1 LAVGQPCRVTA
12 AARRR
17 HPARAG
23 KAAAF
28 DSAQLG
34 AYCQGERGRTRG
46 SDRCGDGLAWV
57 HGKISDVER
66 FIDRL
71 RGGKLRPYTPD
82 VLSDP
87 VEYEN
92 TVREQASEQF
102 LIRNHRAPTMAELDQ
117 LTRLAMERSPIRGVE
132 KFDQALLSG
141 IPVIAADDVARYCTA
156 LPAGTDVSDVV
167 ATMAPPFNRFFVD
180 IQNVPNHLD
189 ASAWGVYVEALENPE
204 AEPRPGDD
212 GVPRWL
218 LHLQTFLEVKP
229 WLSAGPVTTHL
240 VGLAED
246 GTWFR
251 HADGDTYFGARIA
264 KMEPEP
270 PPRLAQHDAEAML
283 EYVLPVLFALSLMH
297 CRNVEIR
304 TVEPDSGA
312 SRAHRRRHRHRL
324 VRYQVL
330 DIEPMRRI
338 LDRAGATDPTAGGLR
353 RALTICRGHF
363 KTFSPDAP
371 LFGKHTGQFWW
382 APHIRGNPDAG
393 IVVNDYRVHAPG
405 EIGGAY
411 RQASETAPDE
421 LLPAPTAG
429 DPDASGAGWVEH
441 NKTQNLIAR
450 IVASQGFAPRSPR
463 AEEPRYDLA
472 WARGQTVWVAEVK
485 SVTSQN
491 EERQLRTA
499 MGQVLRYRQKLTA
512 GGHDVQAVI
521 VASRMLSDPSWDE
534 LCRLEGIVLIWPEVA
549 EERLGAQEH
558 QP

>member
-1 LAVGQPCRVTA
+1 VAATA
-12 AARRR
+12 AGWPAAR
-17 HPARAG
+17 G
-23 KAAAF
+23 WQ
-28 DSAQLG
+28 D
-34 AYCQGERGRTRG
+34 GE
-46 SDRCGDGLAWV
+46 
-57 HGKISDVER
+57 VER

-82 VLSDP
+82 VLGDP

-92 TVREQASEQF
+92 MVREQISEDF
-102 LIRNHRAPTMAELDQ
+102 ILRHHRAPTMAELDQ
-117 LTRLAMERSPIRGVE
+117 LTRFAMEHSPIRGVE
-132 KFDQALLSG
+132 RFDRALLSG
-141 IPVIAADDVARYCTA
+141 IPVIAADDVARYCAT
-156 LPAGTDVSDVV
+156 LPTGTDVSDVV

-180 IQNVPNHLD
+180 IQDVPNHLG
-189 ASAWGVYVEALENPE
+189 ASAWGVYVEALENPDV
-204 AEPRPGDD
+204 EPHPGDD

-218 LHLQTFLEVKP
+218 LSLQTFLEIKP

-251 HADGDTYFGARIA
+251 HADGDTYFGAKIA
-264 KMEPEP
+264 KMEPAP
-270 PPRLAQHDAEAML
+270 PPQLAHHDTEAML
-283 EYVLPVLFALSLMH
+283 GYVLPVLFALSLMH

-304 TVEPDSGA
+304 TVDPDAEA
-312 SRAHRRRHRHRL
+312 SRAHRRRHHHRL

-338 LDRAGATDPTAGGLR
+338 LNQAGATDPQAGGLR

-363 KTFSPDAP
+363 KTFTPDAP

-382 APHIRGNPDAG
+382 APHVRGNPDAG

-405 EIGGAY
+405 EVGGAY

-421 LLPAPTAG
+421 HLPAPAAG

-441 NKTQNLIAR
+441 NKTQNSLAR
-450 IVASQGFAPRSPR
+450 IVAARGWAPRSPR

-472 WARGQTVWVAEVK
+472 WARGQTIWVAEVK

-499 MGQVLRYRQKLTA
+499 IGQVLRYRQKLTA
-512 GGHDVQAVI
+512 SGHEVQAVI
-521 VASRMLSDPSWDE
+521 VTSRLPSDPSWDE
-534 LCRLEGIVLIWPEVA
+534 LCRLEGIVLAWPEVA
-549 EERLGAQEH
+549 AERLVQQEH
-558 QP
+558 LV